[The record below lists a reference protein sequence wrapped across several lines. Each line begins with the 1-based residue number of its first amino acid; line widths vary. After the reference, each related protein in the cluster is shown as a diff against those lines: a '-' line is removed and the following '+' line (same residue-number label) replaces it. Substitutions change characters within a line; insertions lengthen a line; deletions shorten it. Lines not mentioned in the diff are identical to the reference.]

1 MSNLSQQ
8 KIFKLL
14 IIFTSVLF
22 FSLLLLT
29 RIPGMEI
36 LGIGPNWLLIWLVT
50 WSSHSSIIEGLVAGL
65 VLGLIQDAITAPYP
79 THIIPLVFVGFVTAF
94 LQKKRYFQE
103 DFISIALVTF
113 IMAIITESFMAL
125 QFGLVGNQSFAE
137 VLIYHKQV
145 ALGSAVI
152 SSLWAPI
159 LYFPFSQFWKV
170 KKNNYYNFSSHLGVH
185 PALAYSQKILEFLG

>member
-1 MSNLSQQ
+1 MSNLFQQ
-8 KIFKLL
+8 TIFQLV
-14 IIFTSVLF
+14 IIVTSVLL
-22 FSLLLLT
+22 SALLLLA

-50 WSSHSSIIEGLVAGL
+50 WSSHSSIIGGLVAGL
-65 VLGLIQDAITAPYP
+65 ALGLIQDAITAPYP
-79 THIIPLVFVGFVTAF
+79 THIIPLVFVGFITAF

-170 KKNNYYNFSSHLGVH
+170 KKNN
-185 PALAYSQKILEFLG
+185 